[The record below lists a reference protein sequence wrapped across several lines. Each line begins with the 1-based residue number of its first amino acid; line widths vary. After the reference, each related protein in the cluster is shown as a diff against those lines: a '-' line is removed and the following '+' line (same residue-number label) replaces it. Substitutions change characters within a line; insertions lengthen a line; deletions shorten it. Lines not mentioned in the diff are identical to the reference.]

1 MYYIEDNGKYSR
13 EWKLL
18 VWFLFFLK
26 KKITLF
32 GKLYFPFY
40 IDYLLVCSFTQ
51 SVDYIC
57 GTILV
62 SQVLSKYCLYIY
74 GNWKSIESTRYVKIE
89 TKAD

>member
-1 MYYIEDNGKYSR
+1 MVNIR
-13 EWKLL
+13 ENENC
-18 VWFLFFLK
+18 WFGLFFFK
-26 KKITLF
+26 RITLF

-51 SVDYIC
+51 SIDYIY

-74 GNWKSIESTRYVKIE
+74 GN
-89 TKAD
+89 

>member
-1 MYYIEDNGKYSR
+1 MKIVG
-13 EWKLL
+13 L
-18 VWFLFFLK
+18 VFFFK
-26 KKITLF
+26 KKKRITLF

-74 GNWKSIESTRYVKIE
+74 GN
-89 TKAD
+89 